1 MKRHLSALLAPLRA
15 PVAPPGLCSKEGM
28 ACETGT
34 RL

>member
-15 PVAPPGLCSKEGM
+15 GRSAWTVLQGGM